1 MTLEEGIRW
10 RTESLDL
17 IILDLLAKR
26 QGTLKDDELLEM
38 LKAMLKEISMT
49 ELNKVLIELEMRGK
63 VNVALLKKGRS
74 ISLMKP
80 RQGHGG
86 QA

>member
-1 MTLEEGIRW
+1 MVSDNGMSW

-26 QGTLKDDELLEM
+26 QGTLRDDELLEM

-49 ELNKVLIELEMRGK
+49 ELNKTLMELEMRGK
-63 VNVALLKKGRS
+63 VNVAMLKKGRS
-74 ISLMKP
+74 VTVMKP
-80 RQGHGG
+80 RQRQGG
-86 QA
+86 